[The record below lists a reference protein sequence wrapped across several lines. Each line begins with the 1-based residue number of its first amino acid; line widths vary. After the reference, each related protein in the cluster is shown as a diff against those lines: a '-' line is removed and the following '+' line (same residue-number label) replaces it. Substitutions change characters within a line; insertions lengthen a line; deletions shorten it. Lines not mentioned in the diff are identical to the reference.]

1 MNEGA
6 NELWANAICAVMK
19 SDLII
24 HANEIESLRSQL
36 LSKKL
41 FFLEF
46 GIETDA
52 LLKETMNNLQDTSI
66 GAEDHFQIVK
76 EVLENL
82 KIIDQKK
89 TLSALLKLCISI
101 AYEVNQLNKKELV
114 MLSRLEQQFKK
125 F

>member
-1 MNEGA
+1 MNKAA
-6 NELWANAICAVMK
+6 NELWANAICAVIK
-19 SDLII
+19 SDIKI
-24 HANEIESLRSQL
+24 HADEIESLRTQL

-41 FFLEF
+41 VFPEF

-52 LLKETMNNLQDTSI
+52 LFLETMCKLQDTSI

-76 EVLENL
+76 EVLENS
-82 KIIDQKK
+82 KINEQKK
-89 TLSALLKLCISI
+89 SLSALLKLCISI
-101 AYEVNQLNKKELV
+101 ACEVNQLNKKELV